1 MTERETAV
9 TRSSQQKSSL
19 LSQAKVLSEDAGSS
33 MSTPRRQTQNLTSI
47 RCTVTIYHD
56 YYDHISFTA
65 AMLEM
70 RRLNSPP
77 IRFPL

>member
-1 MTERETAV
+1 MTERDTAV
-9 TRSSQQKSSL
+9 TRSSQQKYSL
-19 LSQAKVLSEDAGSS
+19 SSQAKVLSEDAGSS

-47 RCTVTIYHD
+47 RCTVTIYYD
-56 YYDHISFTA
+56 YNDHISFTA